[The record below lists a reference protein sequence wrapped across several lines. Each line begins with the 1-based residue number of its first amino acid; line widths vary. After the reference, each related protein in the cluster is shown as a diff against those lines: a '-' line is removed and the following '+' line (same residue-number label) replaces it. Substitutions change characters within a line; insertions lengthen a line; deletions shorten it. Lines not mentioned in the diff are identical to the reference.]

1 MFIYAHSELTF
12 VCESDKG
19 IVNGGMG
26 FMPFFFGYG
35 EMGFMTKGI
44 VNRQRF

>member
-26 FMPFFFGYG
+26 FMPFFFWLWRN
-35 EMGFMTKGI
+35 GFYDK
-44 VNRQRF
+44 RYSE